1 MDNKENILKKA
12 LELFSRYGYE
22 GTGVQAIV
30 EAASISKP
38 TMYHYYGSKLGL
50 LEDIIS
56 INNGRILTLLEKV
69 TFYNRDIVKNIH
81 DIIRLYFNDA
91 KSNREYHRMILS
103 MSYYPVES
111 EAYALVTDAFSG
123 QIFLMSDMFG
133 KAVKEHGNMRG
144 RNNTY
149 AYSLLGTINTY
160 IGIYFSGGIALEEA
174 DALRLS
180 NQFMYGIFS

>member
-50 LEDIIS
+50 LKDIIS
-56 INNGRILTLLEKV
+56 IYNGRILLFLEKAAS
-69 TFYNRDIVKNIH
+69 YNRDIVKNIQ
-81 DIIRLYFNDA
+81 DITRFYFRDA
-91 KSNREYHRMILS
+91 KTNREYHRMILS
-103 MSYYPVES
+103 MGYYPKES
-111 EAYALVTDAFSG
+111 EAHGLVTDAFTS
-123 QIFLMSDMFG
+123 QLELLSSMFK
-133 KAVKEHGNMRG
+133 KASEEHGKMRS
-144 RNNTY
+144 RHKTY
-149 AYSLLGTINTY
+149 AYSFLGTINTY
-160 IGIYFSGGIALEEA
+160 IGIHFSGAISLDDS

-180 NQFMYGIFS
+180 TQFMYGIFS